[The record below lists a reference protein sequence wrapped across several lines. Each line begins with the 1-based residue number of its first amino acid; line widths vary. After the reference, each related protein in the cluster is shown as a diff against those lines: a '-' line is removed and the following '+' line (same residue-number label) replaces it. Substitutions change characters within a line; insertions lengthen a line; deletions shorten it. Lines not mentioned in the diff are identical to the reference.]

1 MTKQNS
7 KRKPKAKLVGADS
20 NIFNLLGIANAAL
33 RKAGMV
39 DQVKEMNERV
49 WASHSF
55 DEALWIILGYVDA
68 Y

>member
-7 KRKPKAKLVGADS
+7 KRKPKAKLVGKDS
-20 NIFNLLGIANAAL
+20 NAFNLLGIAGAAL
-33 RKAGMV
+33 RKAGMD

-55 DEALWIILGYVDA
+55 DEALWIILEYVDA